1 MNSMVCTI
9 GPSHAT
15 YISHEII
22 GIVNVNAD
30 LRKQLVAVEGTAA
43 PSKIV
48 SAIQST
54 GRDAILRG
62 SGKSNSND
70 PWPLT
75 SIQNDG
81 LLISCSTGAAVS
93 ILETHAPG
101 IPNPVRGLARM
112 VRISPK
118 LTIVDLT
125 VRGLSPGTY
134 YATIRQN
141 GDISRGAASTGGVW
155 QGGDADEE
163 PSGNLGEMKVDKSG
177 NGSVLLDRPV
187 EISELIGRSF
197 VVSQRKEGL
206 VGDDKDT
213 VCGVIARSAGVWE
226 NDKTVSPVCMRIR
239 CMLADF

>member
-1 MNSMVCTI
+1 
-9 GPSHAT
+9 
-15 YISHEII
+15 
-22 GIVNVNAD
+22 
-30 LRKQLVAVEGTAA
+30 LQKQLVAVEGTAA

-62 SGKSNSND
+62 SGKSNS
-70 PWPLT
+70 
-75 SIQNDG
+75 
-81 LLISCSTGAAVS
+81 AAVS

-101 IPNPVRGLARM
+101 VPNPVRGLARM
-112 VRISPK
+112 VQISPK
-118 LTIVDLT
+118 LTIIDLT

-163 PSGNLGEMKVDKSG
+163 PRGNVGEVKVDKSG

-187 EISELIGRSF
+187 EIWELIGRSF
-197 VVSQRKEGL
+197 VVSQTKEGFARN
-206 VGDDKDT
+206 DEDT

-226 NDKTVSPVCMRIR
+226 NDKTVCACSGKTIWEERKDEVAKGMI
-239 CMLADF
+239 